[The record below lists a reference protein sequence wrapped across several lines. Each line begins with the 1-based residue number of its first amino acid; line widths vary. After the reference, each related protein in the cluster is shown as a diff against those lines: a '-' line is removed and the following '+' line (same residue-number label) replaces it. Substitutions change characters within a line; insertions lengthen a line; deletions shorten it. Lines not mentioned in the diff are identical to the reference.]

1 MNYPIEIEIDE
12 PHAKV
17 IDELLTEM
25 EHCVMNIRDRWKRT
39 DDRIVHTADLDE
51 ILADKQ
57 SIGFVWDTQHVK
69 DQRPDLRD
77 EQAWEALKYC
87 RQDQQCFD
95 RLNDVM
101 REMIGD
107 AADKLYPQQRQ
118 ARSSKAAEVIAGYGE
133 GDEGENLADL
143 LTDAR
148 HWCDQQGEDFASF
161 DRIAHQHYLAELN
174 PIEGGKS

>member
-1 MNYPIEIEIDE
+1 MSYPIEIEIDE
-12 PHAKV
+12 PHAEV
-17 IDELLTEM
+17 IEDLLTDM
-25 EHCVMNIRDRWKRT
+25 EHCVRDIRDRWEKSE
-39 DDRIVHTADLDE
+39 DRIMHTADLE
-51 ILADKQ
+51 EVLADQ
-57 SIGFVWDTQHVK
+57 MAIAFVWDIRQVK

-77 EQAWEALKYC
+77 EQAWEVLKQC

-101 REMIGD
+101 RELIGD
-107 AADKLYPQQRQ
+107 AADKLYPQQRR

-133 GDEGENLADL
+133 GDEGENLADF

-148 HWCDQQGEDFASF
+148 HWCDQQGEDFAKF

-174 PIEGGKS
+174 PIKGGNS